1 MLVGAAGTYDPER
14 HPVGSAVVAG
24 RIRCDGIGAG
34 PAPATARPP
43 SSGSPTPTRSTL
55 GDGAELLSVAAA
67 AGSPAEAADRRARHP
82 GAAGEEMEGYAV
94 AVAARLCGVGLTI
107 VRGFSNVAGE
117 RDRARLADARGAR
130 RAAGARAGGGRMKLR
145 LGLSTCPN
153 DTFAF
158 HAILE
163 RRIDLRGLEFDAE
176 LLDVQQLN
184 DGLFA
189 GRYDVSKAS
198 FYAALLLAGDYGV
211 VRAGSALGFG
221 VGPLIVAARPDVA
234 PETAARVLCPGETT
248 TATLLYRCL
257 HPGQG
262 EIHHAVFSDIGAA
275 LRRGD
280 ADLGVLIHEGRLTYE
295 RDGLVAGRG
304 PGRSRSSG
312 WRTRRCRSAGS
323 SPG

>member
-1 MLVGAAGTYDPER
+1 
-14 HPVGSAVVAG
+14 
-24 RIRCDGIGAG
+24 
-34 PAPATARPP
+34 
-43 SSGSPTPTRSTL
+43 
-55 GDGAELLSVAAA
+55 
-67 AGSPAEAADRRARHP
+67 
-82 GAAGEEMEGYAV
+82 
-94 AVAARLCGVGLTI
+94 
-107 VRGFSNVAGE
+107 
-117 RDRARLADARGAR
+117 
-130 RAAGARAGGGRMKLR
+130 MKLR

-163 RRIDLRGLEFDAE
+163 RRIDLRGLEFEPE

-221 VGPLIVAARPDVA
+221 VGPLVVAARPGVV
-234 PETAARVLCPGETT
+234 PTADARVLCPGETT
-248 TATLLYRCL
+248 TATLLYRTL
-257 HPGQG
+257 HPGMGTIQ
-262 EIHHAVFSDIGAA
+262 HAIFSDIGAA

-295 RDGLVAGRG
+295 RDGLSLVEDLGQSFERTANAPVPLGGILASLALPENVVERFAAVLRDSIAYAWAN
-304 PGRSRSSG
+304 PGDVLPTIRRYAQELDEDVIWPYVRLYVTDHTVDLGDDGERALRRLDRAAAASG
-312 WRTRRCRSAGS
+312 AVP
-323 SPG
+323 PGTPPLQILGTGIALPQP